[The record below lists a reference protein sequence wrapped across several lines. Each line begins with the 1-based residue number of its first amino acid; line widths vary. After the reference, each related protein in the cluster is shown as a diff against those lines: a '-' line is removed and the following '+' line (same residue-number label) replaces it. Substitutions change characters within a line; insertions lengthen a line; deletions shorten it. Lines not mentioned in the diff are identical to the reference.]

1 VEQTDA
7 ESVASASGAAAFF
20 DLDRTL
26 VQGSSGLHFARA
38 AYKAG
43 LISRGRLARDAWQ
56 NLRFRLR
63 GTTDDR
69 AGAVV
74 ARIGEMITDRSVR
87 ELRRL
92 TPSVL
97 AGVLPRVY
105 PQMLELAWE
114 HQDAGRRIYIFTAAS
129 QEIAEMLA
137 HVLDF
142 DGGVGTRSEIVN
154 GAYTG
159 RLDGPFTY
167 RDGKAQAVRELAAAQ
182 GIDLDA
188 SYAYSD
194 SESDLPMLTAVGHP
208 VVVNPD
214 TELVRIARER
224 GWEILRLDPLRGRL
238 RLGALLAAVAALG
251 SAGGA
256 IFNNRRIQAGGR
268 VRGGLR
274 LTTRR
279 RWRSRRG
286 AKRPALPRR

>member
-1 VEQTDA
+1 VEQDGA
-7 ESVASASGAAAFF
+7 EPVAASSRAAAFF

-38 AYKAG
+38 AYEAG
-43 LISRGRLARDAWQ
+43 LISRGRLMRDAWE

-63 GTTDDR
+63 GTTDQR
-69 AGAVV
+69 ADAVV
-74 ARIGEMITDRSVR
+74 ARIGEMITDRPVR

-92 TPSVL
+92 TPRVL

-105 PQMLELAWE
+105 PQMLELAWQ
-114 HQDAGRRIYIFTAAS
+114 HQDAGRRIYICTAAS
-129 QEIAEMLA
+129 QEIAQMLA

-142 DGGVGTRSEIVN
+142 DGGVGTRSEIVD

-159 RLDGPFTY
+159 RLAGPFTY
-167 RDGKAQAVRELAAAQ
+167 RDGKAQAIRELAAAED
-182 GIDLDA
+182 IDLDA

-194 SESDLPMLTAVGHP
+194 AESDLPMLTAVGHP

-214 TELVRIARER
+214 AELARIARER

-256 IFNNRRIQAGGR
+256 IFNNRRLRSGGR
-268 VRGGLR
+268 ARGAPWRRWPPRGGSQR
-274 LTTRR
+274 LL
-279 RWRSRRG
+279 
-286 AKRPALPRR
+286 LPRR

>member
-1 VEQTDA
+1 VEQDGA
-7 ESVASASGAAAFF
+7 EPVAASSRAAAFF

-38 AYKAG
+38 AYEAG
-43 LISRGRLARDAWQ
+43 LISRGRLMRDAWE

-63 GTTDDR
+63 GTTDQR
-69 AGAVV
+69 ADAVV
-74 ARIGEMITDRSVR
+74 ARIGEMITDRPVR

-92 TPSVL
+92 TPRVL

-105 PQMLELAWE
+105 PQMLELAWK
-114 HQDAGRRIYIFTAAS
+114 HQDAGRRIYICTAAS

-142 DGGVGTRSEIVN
+142 DGGVGTRSEIVD

-159 RLDGPFTY
+159 RLAGPFTY
-167 RDGKAQAVRELAAAQ
+167 RDGKAQAIRELAAAED
-182 GIDLDA
+182 IDLDA

-194 SESDLPMLTAVGHP
+194 AESDLPMLNAVGHP

-214 TELVRIARER
+214 AELARIARER

-256 IFNNRRIQAGGR
+256 IANSRRI
-268 VRGGLR
+268 
-274 LTTRR
+274 
-279 RWRSRRG
+279 RRG
-286 AKRPALPRR
+286 SQSRNGAQRLPLTLPRR

>member
-1 VEQTDA
+1 VEQDGA
-7 ESVASASGAAAFF
+7 EPVAASSRAAAFF

-38 AYKAG
+38 AYEAG
-43 LISRGRLARDAWQ
+43 LISRGRLMRDAWE

-63 GTTDDR
+63 GTTDQR
-69 AGAVV
+69 ADAVV
-74 ARIGEMITDRSVR
+74 ARIGEMITDRPVR

-92 TPSVL
+92 TPRVL

-105 PQMLELAWE
+105 PQMLELAWQ
-114 HQDAGRRIYIFTAAS
+114 HQDAGRRIYICTAAS
-129 QEIAEMLA
+129 QEIAQMLA

-142 DGGVGTRSEIVN
+142 DGGVGTRSEIVD

-159 RLDGPFTY
+159 RLAGPFTY
-167 RDGKAQAVRELAAAQ
+167 RDGKAQAIRELAAAED
-182 GIDLDA
+182 IDLDA

-194 SESDLPMLTAVGHP
+194 AESDLPMLTAVGHP

-214 TELVRIARER
+214 AELARIARER

-256 IFNNRRIQAGGR
+256 IFNSRR
-268 VRGGLR
+268 VRSGGGP
-274 LTTRR
+274 RR
-279 RWRSRRG
+279 RSRPRDG
-286 AKRPALPRR
+286 AQRLPLSLPRR

>member
-1 VEQTDA
+1 MEQA
-7 ESVASASGAAAFF
+7 GGEPVAADSRAAAFF

-38 AYKAG
+38 AYEAG
-43 LISRGRLARDAWQ
+43 LISRGRLLRDAWE
-56 NLRFRLR
+56 NLRFRLH
-63 GTTDDR
+63 GTTDER
-69 AGAVV
+69 ADAVV

-92 TPSVL
+92 TPRVL
-97 AGVLPRVY
+97 VGVLPRVY
-105 PQMLELAWE
+105 PQMLELAWQ
-114 HQDAGRRIYIFTAAS
+114 HQDAGRRIYICTAAS

-159 RLDGPFTY
+159 RLAGPFTY
-167 RDGKAQAVRELAAAQ
+167 RDGKAQAIRELAAAED
-182 GIDLDA
+182 IDLDA

-194 SESDLPMLTAVGHP
+194 AESDLPMLTTVGHP

-214 TELVRIARER
+214 AELARIARER
-224 GWEILRLDPLRGRL
+224 GWEILRLDRLRGRL
-238 RLGALLAAVAALG
+238 RLGVLLAAVAALG

-256 IFNNRRIQAGGR
+256 IFNSRRVRSAGGP
-268 VRGGLR
+268 
-274 LTTRR
+274 RR
-279 RWRSRRG
+279 RSPVRDG
-286 AKRPALPRR
+286 AQRLPLSLPRR